1 LKNFLKQVICARQFL
16 SGEVSLE
23 GDGTGDFDFFRGDFD
38 FFRGDFDFFCIKA
51 FGLWEF
57 RLFLILFFLPLAP
70 PRRRLVDFTG
80 LVDLDFRR

>member
-38 FFRGDFDFFCIKA
+38 FFCIKA
-51 FGLWEF
+51 FGLSES
-57 RLFLILFFLPLAP
+57 RLFLRLFFLPLAP